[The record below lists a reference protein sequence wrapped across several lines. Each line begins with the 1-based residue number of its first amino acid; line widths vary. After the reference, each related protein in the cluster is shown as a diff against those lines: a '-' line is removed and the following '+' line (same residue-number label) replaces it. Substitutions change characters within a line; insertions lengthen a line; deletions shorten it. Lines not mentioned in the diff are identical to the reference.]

1 MTFLGNGM
9 ATTTSL
15 NIIIGPLMALIQ
27 NNNATLEV
35 HEAEDLSL

>member
-1 MTFLGNGM
+1 MTFPGNGM
-9 ATTTSL
+9 TTITSM
-15 NIIIGPLMALIQ
+15 NIISPLMALIQ

>member
-1 MTFLGNGM
+1 MTFSGNGI
-9 ATTTSL
+9 ATIMSM
-15 NIIIGPLMALIQ
+15 NIISPLMALIY